1 MDRINKLEGI
11 VKWFNSNKGYGM
23 ILSNNKEIFV
33 HYKNISTNKNTN
45 IFLEEN
51 EKVRFKMGKKN
62 NKVCAIDVEPISGK
76 FICEK
81 YIHSKKNKK
90 LTRLNKTKLSRNSRR
105 RKKNTESFEPSF
117 KPADL
122 RITVFSGKN
131 EKYTKQY
138 YDNEVILVN
147 NLFENDTN
155 IYNELLEE
163 MKKCNIPELFKLWH
177 GDTHLIADDHLKW
190 KEYCPKFKYVIDK
203 MAQFFNV
210 DVKATRFN
218 WYKNSDQWKPYHHD
232 AAALKPEKAA
242 KQNITIGVSFG
253 SERDVS
259 FEHAE
264 KRTVVTIPLE
274 HGSIYTFGKNVNI
287 EWRHGIPQVK
297 PENKHNKGRISIIIW
312 GKV

>member
-1 MDRINKLEGI
+1 M
-11 VKWFNSNKGYGM
+11 
-23 ILSNNKEIFV
+23 
-33 HYKNISTNKNTN
+33 
-45 IFLEEN
+45 
-51 EKVRFKMGKKN
+51 
-62 NKVCAIDVEPISGK
+62 CALDVQPISGK
-76 FICEK
+76 FMCEK
-81 YIHSKKNKK
+81 YIRTKKSKKE
-90 LTRLNKTKLSRNSRR
+90 TRLNKTKLTRSNRRR

-122 RITVFSGKN
+122 KIRVYSGKN
-131 EKYTKQY
+131 KKYIKE
-138 YDNEVILVN
+138 YDDNGVILVN
-147 NLFENDTN
+147 NLFENDYN

-163 MKKCNIPELFKLWH
+163 MKRCNIPELFKLWH
-177 GDTHLIADDHLKW
+177 GDTHLIADDHLNW
-190 KEYCPKFKYVIDK
+190 KQYCPKFMYVIDK
-203 MAQFFNV
+203 MAHFFNV

-253 SERDVS
+253 AERDVS

-264 KRTVVTIPLE
+264 KRTVITIPLE

-297 PENKHNKGRISIIIW
+297 PENKHNNGRISIIIW